1 MNKALFNKAMALNQK
16 YLKIFIKEEGIR
28 NLFLLWITFIL
39 DNNPLK
45 KNFNM
50 IIVKPIQEFLLRFE
64 KKNNL

>member
-1 MNKALFNKAMALNQK
+1 MNKALFNKAMALNLK

-64 KKNNL
+64 KKNCL